1 MRFLDFVASGQILQR
16 DQRCDFSGIAAGSR
30 GYLYARFRFTTKD
43 WSGSK
48 RVAVFTYK
56 GKEYP
61 APLQFGQ
68 CEAPEEVL
76 HGGPVQVHLVGL
88 RSDGVKI
95 TTGRTAFTV
104 NR

>member
-1 MRFLDFVASGQILQR
+1 MRFLDFVASGQSLQR

-48 RVAVFTYK
+48 RVAVFTHK

-61 APLQFGQ
+61 VGLQYGQ
-68 CEAPEEVL
+68 CEIPEEVL
-76 HGGPVQVHLVGL
+76 TGGPVQVHLVGR
-88 RSDGVKI
+88 RSDGVQI